1 MLYLNTLVNKSQ
13 NIVNWGMKKIVKP
26 LSRITL
32 FVLIVCVINEIV
44 KLYQGN
50 GDVTDVIGLI
60 CIMIFLF
67 VILPFFGMKKPKP

>member
-1 MLYLNTLVNKSQ
+1 MDY
-13 NIVNWGMKKIVKP
+13 KKIVKP

-44 KLYQGN
+44 KLSHGD

-67 VILPFFGMKKPKP
+67 VLMPFFVKK

>member
-1 MLYLNTLVNKSQ
+1 MDY
-13 NIVNWGMKKIVKP
+13 KKIVKP

-44 KLYQGN
+44 KLYKGN

-60 CIMIFLF
+60 CIMVSDF
-67 VILPFFGMKKPKP
+67 VVLPIFGMKKPKP

>member
-1 MLYLNTLVNKSQ
+1 MDY
-13 NIVNWGMKKIVKP
+13 KKIVTP

-44 KLYQGN
+44 KLFQGN

-60 CIMIFLF
+60 CITIFLF
-67 VILPFFGMKKPKP
+67 VILPFFVKKNPKPDLFR

>member
-1 MLYLNTLVNKSQ
+1 MDY
-13 NIVNWGMKKIVKP
+13 KKIVKP

-44 KLYQGN
+44 KLYKGN

-60 CIMIFLF
+60 CIMVFLF
-67 VILPFFGMKKPKP
+67 VVLPIFGMKKPKQ

>member
-1 MLYLNTLVNKSQ
+1 MDY
-13 NIVNWGMKKIVKP
+13 KKIVKP

-50 GDVTDVIGLI
+50 GDVTVVIELI

-67 VILPFFGMKKPKP
+67 VLMPFFVKK